1 MFVAEWMTRDV
12 LTVGPDEKISD
23 VARVLARH
31 RIRQLPVVEDRVLVG
46 LMTKSDLLR
55 ACPPDLNP
63 FSLVGTEAKELARPI
78 RHVMTTELVTV
89 APDAPLER
97 AAHILI
103 DRRINALPVAKGRE
117 LVGILTGSDI
127 SRALLAALG
136 AGNPGVRITFEVGG
150 SEDVFASVA
159 VLASKHRVRVRSV
172 TAFEHQDRRTAV
184 VRLDEEKAAFI
195 EDLWKSGHRIDSVAR
210 FGDTPTAGKAGQDG

>member
-1 MFVAEWMTRDV
+1 MFVAEWMSRDV

-23 VARVLARH
+23 AARVLARH
-31 RIRQLPVVEDRVLVG
+31 RIRQLPVVEDRALVG

-63 FSLVGTEAKELARPI
+63 FSLVGAEAKELARPI
-78 RHVMTTELVTV
+78 RQVMATEVITV
-89 APDAPLER
+89 APDAPLET

-103 DRRINALPVAKGRE
+103 ERRVNALPVTKGRE
-117 LVGILTGSDI
+117 LVGILTGQDI

-136 AGNPGVRITFEVGG
+136 AGNPGVRVTFEVGG

-159 VLASKHRVRVRSV
+159 ALARKHGLRVRSV
-172 TAFEHQDRRTAV
+172 TAFEHEGKHTAV
-184 VRLDEEKAAFI
+184 VRLDEERGTFL

-210 FGDTPTAGKAGQDG
+210 FGDTASAGKAGQDG